1 MRFCLKEALQ
11 AVDELCNEF
20 EIRSLVP
27 PKKDLEKMTNV
38 QLISNFRSSIH
49 LLKAQSSNRPP
60 HQEQSVSRK
69 SSPEMSLDDESRE
82 RQLYI
87 DELES

>member
-1 MRFCLKEALQ
+1 
-11 AVDELCNEF
+11 
-20 EIRSLVP
+20 
-27 PKKDLEKMTNV
+27 MTNV
-38 QLISNFRSSIH
+38 QLISNFRASIH
-49 LLKAQSSNRPP
+49 HLKAQTSNQASR
-60 HQEQSVSRK
+60 QEQTVSRK